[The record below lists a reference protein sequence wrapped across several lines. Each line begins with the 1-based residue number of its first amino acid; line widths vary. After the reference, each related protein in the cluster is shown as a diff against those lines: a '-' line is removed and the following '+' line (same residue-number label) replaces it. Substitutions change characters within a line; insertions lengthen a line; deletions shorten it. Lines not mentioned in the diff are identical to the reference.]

1 MVYRAQNLNI
11 KLFTSDK
18 EALGIFMM
26 CAPAFEIP
34 LIVPLTFTIILCLK
48 FKGFYHLLKRKSL
61 ANDQGKLTKKFLS
74 LLYDFIFLNF

>member
-48 FKGFYHLLKRKSL
+48 I
-61 ANDQGKLTKKFLS
+61 QGVLS
-74 LLYDFIFLNF
+74 SAQKEVISQRSREVNKEILITTL

>member
-34 LIVPLTFTIILCLK
+34 LIVPLTFTIILCLLRG
-48 FKGFYHLLKRKSL
+48 FIICSKGSH
-61 ANDQGKLTKKFLS
+61 
-74 LLYDFIFLNF
+74 

>member
-48 FKGFYHLLKRKSL
+48 I
-61 ANDQGKLTKKFLS
+61 QGVLS
-74 LLYDFIFLNF
+74 SAQKEVISQRSREVNKEILITAL